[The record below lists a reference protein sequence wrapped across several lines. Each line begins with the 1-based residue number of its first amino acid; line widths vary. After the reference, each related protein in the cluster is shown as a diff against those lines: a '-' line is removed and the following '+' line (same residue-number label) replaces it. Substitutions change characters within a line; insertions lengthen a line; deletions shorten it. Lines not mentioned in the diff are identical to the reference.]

1 MNEAAPSFRVLS
13 VDCFERPVRYRLPFR
28 FGAATVDTGVQA
40 FVRAR
45 VRLLDGREAEGATA
59 ELMVPKWFDK
69 DPARSNDDNIADL
82 RRSLRIAADAYTHDP
97 AARTAFGHF
106 AAHAR
111 ACRVEGESLGMPALA
126 ASFGAAE
133 VDRALL
139 DALCRALA
147 ASVFDVVRRDAIG
160 FEPVA
165 VAPDL
170 AGFDASAFLG
180 TQNAARTIA
189 VRHTVGIV
197 DALTGAPGKVRDGL
211 PESLEEAIARYGLR
225 WFKLKLSGDARGDL
239 VRLREIAAALDPLPD
254 YRATLDGNEQY
265 GEVDALR
272 ELCSGLEHD
281 PALARL
287 ASALE
292 YIEQPLPR
300 GATFEH
306 DVGSVSSRFPLLVDE
321 ADGTLDAFPRAA
333 ARGYRGVSSK
343 SCKGLYKSLVN
354 AARCAA
360 WNAQRAPAVRHF
372 VSAEDLT
379 APAGLAVQQDTAL
392 AALLGLAHAE
402 RNGHHYIDGMSG
414 AAPSEQEAFARAHP
428 AFYERANGITR
439 LKIANGALAV
449 AALHVP
455 GFASAA
461 LPDFATLSPL
471 QDALPAPLRA

>member
-1 MNEAAPSFRVLS
+1 
-13 VDCFERPVRYRLPFR
+13 
-28 FGAATVDTGVQA
+28 
-40 FVRAR
+40 
-45 VRLLDGREAEGATA
+45 
-59 ELMVPKWFDK
+59 
-69 DPARSNDDNIADL
+69 
-82 RRSLRIAADAYTHDP
+82 
-97 AARTAFGHF
+97 
-106 AAHAR
+106 
-111 ACRVEGESLGMPALA
+111 
-126 ASFGAAE
+126 
-133 VDRALL
+133 
-139 DALCRALA
+139 
-147 ASVFDVVRRDAIG
+147 
-160 FEPVA
+160 